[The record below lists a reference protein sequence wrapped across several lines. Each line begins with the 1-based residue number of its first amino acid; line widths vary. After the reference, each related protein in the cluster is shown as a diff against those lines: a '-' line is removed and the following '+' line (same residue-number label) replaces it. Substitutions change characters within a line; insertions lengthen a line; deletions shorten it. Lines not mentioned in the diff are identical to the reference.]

1 MFWHTFM
8 RDFYGH
14 CYIFMKD
21 FGRGG
26 TSIYANSPRTAT
38 IIVCPGAI
46 VIGFCLGVAVILFL
60 AIGYCLGMSIY
71 SIEMTGYC
79 HGMAGYCLMEI
90 SIPS

>member
-1 MFWHTFM
+1 MEV
-8 RDFYGH
+8 
-14 CYIFMKD
+14 
-21 FGRGG
+21 

-71 SIEMTGYC
+71 CLGMLIYCIGMTGFC
-79 HGMAGYCLMEI
+79 LRMTGYCLMEI
-90 SIPS
+90 SISS

>member
-1 MFWHTFM
+1 M
-8 RDFYGH
+8 GV
-14 CYIFMKD
+14 
-21 FGRGG
+21 

-60 AIGYCLGMSIY
+60 AIGYC
-71 SIEMTGYC
+71 IEMTGYC
-79 HGMAGYCLMEI
+79 IEMTIYSIGMAGYCIGMTGYCLMEI

>member
-1 MFWHTFM
+1 M
-8 RDFYGH
+8 GV
-14 CYIFMKD
+14 
-21 FGRGG
+21 GV

-60 AIGYCLGMSIY
+60 AIGYCLGRSLYCLGMA
-71 SIEMTGYC
+71 GYC
-79 HGMAGYCLMEI
+79 IGMAGYCLMEI

>member
-1 MFWHTFM
+1 M
-8 RDFYGH
+8 GV
-14 CYIFMKD
+14 
-21 FGRGG
+21 

-46 VIGFCLGVAVILFL
+46 VIGFCLGVADILFL

-71 SIEMTGYC
+71 SIGMSIYSFEMTGYC
-79 HGMAGYCLMEI
+79 IGMAGYCLMEI

>member
-1 MFWHTFM
+1 M
-8 RDFYGH
+8 GV
-14 CYIFMKD
+14 
-21 FGRGG
+21 GV

-60 AIGYCLGMSIY
+60 AIGYCIRRSIY
-71 SIEMTGYC
+71 SIRMTGYC
-79 HGMAGYCLMEI
+79 LGMADYCIMEI

>member
-1 MFWHTFM
+1 M
-8 RDFYGH
+8 GV
-14 CYIFMKD
+14 
-21 FGRGG
+21 

-71 SIEMTGYC
+71 CIEMTGYC
-79 HGMAGYCLMEI
+79 IGMSIYSIGMTGYCLMEL

>member
-1 MFWHTFM
+1 M
-8 RDFYGH
+8 GV
-14 CYIFMKD
+14 
-21 FGRGG
+21 

-46 VIGFCLGVAVILFL
+46 VIGFCLGVTAILFL

-71 SIEMTGYC
+71 CIEMTGYYLR
-79 HGMAGYCLMEI
+79 MTGYCLMEI

>member
-1 MFWHTFM
+1 M
-8 RDFYGH
+8 GV
-14 CYIFMKD
+14 
-21 FGRGG
+21 

-60 AIGYCLGMSIY
+60 ANGYC
-71 SIEMTGYC
+71 IEMTGYC
-79 HGMAGYCLMEI
+79 LGMTGYCLRMTGYCLMEI